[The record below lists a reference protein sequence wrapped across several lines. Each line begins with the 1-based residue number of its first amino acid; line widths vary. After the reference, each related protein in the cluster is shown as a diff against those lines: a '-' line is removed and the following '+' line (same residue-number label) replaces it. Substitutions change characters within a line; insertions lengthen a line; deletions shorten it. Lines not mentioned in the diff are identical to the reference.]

1 MKRFPEKK
9 KNRSIMVITGGIL
22 ALICP
27 TEYYKRH
34 AEILKNKTVQKPFL
48 MKVGRCFMFGG
59 AVFFLGGGA
68 TTFE

>member
-1 MKRFPEKK
+1 
-9 KNRSIMVITGGIL
+9 MVITGGIL

-48 MKVGRCFMFGG
+48 MKVGRYFMFGG
-59 AVFFLGGGA
+59 AVFF
-68 TTFE
+68 